1 MVSKTGPIFF
11 CEFSV
16 FRGVVVVECLG
27 VCVTEHARIDA
38 LHDGHVVRSQCEL
51 RAPRLEQGNV
61 GHM

>member
-1 MVSKTGPIFF
+1 LVSKTGPLFF

-27 VCVTEHARIDA
+27 VCVTEHVRIDA
-38 LHDGHVVRSQCEL
+38 LLDGHVVRSQCEL
-51 RAPRLEQGNV
+51 RSPRLEQGHV